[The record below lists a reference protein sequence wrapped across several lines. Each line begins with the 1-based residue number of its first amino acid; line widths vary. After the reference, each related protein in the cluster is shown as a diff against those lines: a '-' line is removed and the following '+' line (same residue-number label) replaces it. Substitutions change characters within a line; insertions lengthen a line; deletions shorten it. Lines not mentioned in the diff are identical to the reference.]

1 MLSFSKRERIKENR
15 SSPLMANYDRHFL
28 YSTWREKTAIA
39 KIYWGCSRRWRHVN
53 LALSTYLQTS
63 EPLECPS
70 PPTHCQNLLLTLA
83 PTDWASQSPPT
94 LQPWQPQ
101 KEEELCVSHS
111 CPIPP
116 PQGKRERQAN
126 LLLTSLGSQPFTKK
140 KLNGTSIG
148 SNQSFLSTF
157 WTASTAEAK
166 PGGPHH
172 MGYQNRCEGCSFR
185 VSEEQHSQSCPQKY
199 AKIFNF
205 QIMWYLIFWSSL
217 SWKQFFLTM
226 FLFQLSTISLF
237 KDISYL

>member
-1 MLSFSKRERIKENR
+1 MQTCQSSSVYIPADIWAARMPFSTHPLPKPASDPGTHWLGKPEPSNTAALAATERRRALCLPFVSHPSSTRQEREAGKFIAGISGLS
-15 SSPLMANYDRHFL
+15 
-28 YSTWREKTAIA
+28 AI
-39 KIYWGCSRRWRHVN
+39 Y
-53 LALSTYLQTS
+53 
-63 EPLECPS
+63 
-70 PPTHCQNLLLTLA
+70 
-83 PTDWASQSPPT
+83 
-94 LQPWQPQ
+94 
-101 KEEELCVSHS
+101 KEETEWD
-111 CPIPP
+111 
-116 PQGKRERQAN
+116 
-126 LLLTSLGSQPFTKK
+126 
-140 KLNGTSIG
+140 IG

-166 PGGPHH
+166 PGGPQH

-199 AKIFNF
+199 PKIFNF